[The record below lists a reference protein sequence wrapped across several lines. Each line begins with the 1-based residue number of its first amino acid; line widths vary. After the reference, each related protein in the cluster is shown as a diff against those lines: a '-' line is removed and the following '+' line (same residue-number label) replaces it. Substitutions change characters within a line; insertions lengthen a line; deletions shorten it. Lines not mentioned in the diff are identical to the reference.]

1 MRKNI
6 VIFGGSFDPVHL
18 GHVKMAAYVSEV
30 YNADIYFVPAKVSV
44 WKSESVSIEDKLA
57 MLKIALKDYPRLMID
72 EFELN
77 REEKQ
82 TRSIIT
88 VRYFKEKFSDDNLY
102 FLMGADQAASFHK
115 WENCLEL
122 STLARILYYP
132 RSGIEIPF
140 ENVLNYQME
149 LVDGGLYQASATD
162 IRSLSSLY
170 LDEGVLNY
178 ILEHELYFVK
188 QVKSLYTPKRYEHAL
203 SVARTAIEIA
213 RSNSLLYDSLLSYF
227 FLAGYLHDIGKKV
240 SKEEQLM
247 IMETHFPEYIDMP
260 PFSYHQFV
268 GAYLA
273 EQEFGIDDVF
283 ILDAIKYHATGRA
296 LMTNLEKIIYAADK
310 IEPTRGYDSSELIK
324 AMKEDYD
331 KGFIEVLKH
340 NKEYLLGEGKDI
352 HNPLTDECMEFYLG
366 KEEK

>member
-1 MRKNI
+1 MNI

-18 GHVKMAAYVSEV
+18 GHVKIASHVASE
-30 YNADIYFVPAKVSV
+30 YNATVYFVPAKISV
-44 WKSESVSIEDKLA
+44 WKHESVSIEDKLN
-57 MLKIALKDYPRLMID
+57 MLRLAIGDNPSLKID

-77 REEKQ
+77 REEE
-82 TRSIIT
+82 TTYSIET
-88 VRYFKEKFSDDNLY
+88 VRYFKKKFPHDTLY

-115 WENCLEL
+115 WQEALEL
-122 STLARILYYP
+122 SQIARILYYP
-132 RSGIEIPF
+132 RDNIVAPID
-140 ENVLNYQME
+140 NILKYQME

-170 LDEGVLNY
+170 LDERVLNY

-188 QVKSLYTPKRYEHAL
+188 KVKSMYSPRRYEHAL

-213 RSNSLLYDSLLSYF
+213 RSNSLLFDSLLSYF
-227 FLAGYLHDIGKKV
+227 FLAGYLHDIGKAIPKD
-240 SKEEQLM
+240 EQKQ
-247 IMETHFPEYIDMP
+247 IMAMHFPEYINMP
-260 PFSYHQFV
+260 EFSYHQFV
-268 GAYLA
+268 GAYIA
-273 EQEFGIDDVF
+273 KEEFGIEDVF

-324 AMKEDYD
+324 AMKEDYE

-340 NKEYLLGEGKDI
+340 NKEYLLGQGKDI
-352 HNPLTDECMEFYLG
+352 SNPLTDECLAYYLG
-366 KEEK
+366 NN